1 MDAVEQ
7 DVRFAWADFY
17 QAFASQLLT
26 WRNRREELVAG
37 IHRIAAEIGSMAHL
51 QDKPANGAPHPL
63 KDICPFTTM
72 GLFNRSLTVTNRRNI
87 AASLAKLIGVREP
100 IPESFDGIPLLN
112 NQKSW
117 FFGYEKSR
125 KPEDI
130 DTLWEMFSQA
140 ISFADTPNAD
150 PTDFLFSY
158 DAASNVRNVGWNLT
172 MGLYWLRPWFYPTLD
187 SQSQYYIQKVLNI
200 KIIKKGAKGRCSGHN
215 YQTVALAL
223 KKAFTQP
230 NYPVHSFPELSLAAW
245 NIDLHQSNDEV
256 ERLTWKAYLLN
267 KIKLLCL
274 KKDSPYF
281 SLRELKEAYLDEIK
295 ADYPNNNTVE
305 SSISYYLQKLR
316 DDDELEFQTPGN
328 YEYLN
333 FDKGEFQSITEE
345 TVEENVPAEIPHKPY
360 AISNLIDEGCFLEEE
375 KIQLI
380 LQRLQAKK
388 NLILQGPPGT
398 GKTWLARRLAYC
410 LMGEETS
417 KRISAVQFHPTLS
430 YEDFIRGWRP
440 NNEGRLA
447 LVDGPFLHAI
457 DKAVN
462 DPTTKYVVI
471 IEEINQG
478 NPAQIFG
485 ETLTLMEADKRT
497 PNEALE
503 LSYRSDMDEKTYIP
517 ENLYIIGTMNIAD
530 RSLALLDLAL
540 RRRFAFI
547 DLKPEFN
554 DAWKKWVNQ
563 RFNVS
568 VETLALIE
576 SQITAL
582 NEKLSRDA
590 ALGPQFCIGHSYVT
604 PPAGL
609 KIDDGMAW
617 YKQVVETEICPLL
630 AEYWFDA
637 PEKVLDARKELL
649 SV

>member
-17 QAFASQLLT
+17 QEFASQLLT

-37 IHRIAAEIGSMAHL
+37 IHRIAAETGGMSHL
-51 QDKPANGAPHPL
+51 QDKPANGDPHPL

-72 GLFNRSLTVTNRRNI
+72 GLFNRSLTIANRRNI
-87 AASLAKLIGVREP
+87 AANLATLVGVREP
-100 IPESFDGIPLLN
+100 IPDAFDGIPVLN

-130 DTLWEMFSQA
+130 DTLWEIFSQA
-140 ISFADTPNAD
+140 ITFADTPDAD
-150 PTDFLFSY
+150 PVDFIYSY

-215 YQTVALAL
+215 YQSVALAL
-223 KKAFTQP
+223 KKAFTQS

-267 KIKLLCL
+267 KIKALCL
-274 KKDSPYF
+274 KKDSPRF
-281 SLRELKEAYLDEIK
+281 SFTELKEAYLDEIQ
-295 ADYPNNNTVE
+295 ARYPNNNTVE
-305 SSISYYLQKLR
+305 STMSYYLQKLR
-316 DDDELEFQTPGN
+316 DDDELWFRSPGN

-333 FDKGEFQSITEE
+333 FDKNELKDITEE
-345 TVEENVPAEIPHKPY
+345 SVEENVPVENPRQPY

-410 LMGEETS
+410 LMGEKTS

-457 DKAVN
+457 DKAAN

-471 IEEINQG
+471 IEEINRG

-547 DLKPEFN
+547 DLKPELN

-563 RFNVS
+563 RFDIS
-568 VETLALIE
+568 LETLALIE
-576 SQITAL
+576 SQLTAL
-582 NEKLSRDA
+582 NEKLSKDA
-590 ALGPQFCIGHSYVT
+590 ALGPQFSIGHSYVT
-604 PPAGL
+604 PPTGL

-637 PEKVLDARKELL
+637 PEKVMDARKGLL
-649 SV
+649 SI